1 MSIWDRYADSIYR
14 VATGSKKRRMQTTPV
29 ALIIFFGLVVLF
41 VFASFWVDRW
51 LAFPQLNS
59 SIWSLGL
66 SVFLLALGFFLMFW
80 PVIAFFLSRGTPVPL
95 NPPPRLITTG
105 LYAHIRNPMLLGLF
119 IFMFGLGVLLG
130 LLSLICI
137 FTPLFIVLNVIYIK
151 AIEEKEMEK
160 KFGQDYLEYKRK
172 VPMFIP
178 RLRKR
183 ELDSRGFGDES

>member
-41 VFASFWVDRW
+41 VFASLWVDRW
-51 LAFPQLNS
+51 LAFPQINS
-59 SIWSLGL
+59 LSWSLGL
-66 SVFLLALGFFLMFW
+66 SVFLLILGFCLMFW

-105 LYAHIRNPMLLGLF
+105 LYAYIRNPMLSGLF

-130 LLSLICI
+130 SLSLICI
-137 FTPLFIVLNVIYIK
+137 FTPLFIILNVLYIK
-151 AIEEKEMEK
+151 AVEEKEMEK
-160 KFGQDYLEYKRK
+160 KFGKDYLEYKKR

-178 RLRKR
+178 KFKR
-183 ELDSRGFGDES
+183 VK